1 MFIKLALEEA
11 LFHPTIQLATK
22 LMNLADGFWLL
33 KMEIELPSSSTIW
46 IPKLVS
52 LSSNDYFCEKTKQ
65 KETGFNE

>member
-1 MFIKLALEEA
+1 
-11 LFHPTIQLATK
+11 
-22 LMNLADGFWLL
+22 
-33 KMEIELPSSSTIW
+33 MEIELPSSSTIW